1 MCLRKT
7 RSHLTRYTPDLP
19 IKSGNRP
26 VGQLQTVMLLF
37 SFLPTP
43 SRLAVSALNALLRR
57 EDWARE
63 RLSRHAGKTVRFAL
77 GGFSLGLTIDSE
89 GQAAQADPA
98 VVPDVTLTVAPEKLP
113 LPRLGADRDAPD
125 FAEATHISGDAAL
138 AQVVADLSKQLRW
151 DPEDALARVVGD
163 IAALRIVGGARA
175 AAGSA
180 RQAGERLAG
189 NVSEYLS
196 EESGV
201 LAGRPLLEQW
211 RLDLAEL
218 NARTDALARSAAAL
232 QTRLATA
239 GAKRGA

>member
-1 MCLRKT
+1 M
-7 RSHLTRYTPDLP
+7 LP
-19 IKSGNRP
+19 
-26 VGQLQTVMLLF
+26 F

-43 SRLAVSALNALLRR
+43 SRMAVSALNALLRR

-63 RLSRHAGKTVRFAL
+63 RLARHAGKTVRFAL
-77 GGFSLGLTIDSE
+77 GGFTLALTIDTE

-113 LPRLGADRDAPD
+113 LPRLGAERDAPD

-138 AQVVADLSKQLRW
+138 AQVVADLSRQLRW

-175 AAGSA
+175 AADGA
-180 RQAGERLAG
+180 RTASKRLAE
-189 NVSEYLS
+189 NVSEYLA

-201 LAGRPLLEQW
+201 LVGRPALEQW

-218 NARTDALARSAAAL
+218 NARADALVRSAGAL
-232 QTRLATA
+232 QTRLASA
-239 GAKRGA
+239 SAKRGA

>member
-1 MCLRKT
+1 M
-7 RSHLTRYTPDLP
+7 LP
-19 IKSGNRP
+19 
-26 VGQLQTVMLLF
+26 F

-43 SRLAVSALNALLRR
+43 SRFAVSALNALLRR

-63 RLSRHAGKTVRFAL
+63 RLVRHAGKTVRFAL
-77 GGFSLGLTIDSE
+77 GGFTLGLTIDSE
-89 GQAAQADPA
+89 GLASQADPA
-98 VVPDVTLTVAPEKLP
+98 VVPDVTLTVSPEKLP
-113 LPRLGADRDAPD
+113 LPRLGLDAGRETPD

-175 AAGSA
+175 AADSA
-180 RQAGERLAG
+180 RTVSKRLAG
-189 NVSEYLS
+189 NVSEYLA

-201 LAGRPLLEQW
+201 LTGRPALEQW

-218 NARTDALARSAAAL
+218 NDRADALARSATAL
-232 QTRLATA
+232 QSRLAA
-239 GAKRGA
+239 ASAKRGA

>member
-1 MCLRKT
+1 M
-7 RSHLTRYTPDLP
+7 LP
-19 IKSGNRP
+19 FP
-26 VGQLQTVMLLF
+26 
-37 SFLPTP
+37 FLPTP

-57 EDWARE
+57 EDWARD
-63 RLSRHAGKTVRFAL
+63 RLARHAGKTVRFAL
-77 GGFSLGLTIDSE
+77 GGFALGLTIDSE
-89 GQAAQADPA
+89 GLAAQADAA

-113 LPRLGADRDAPD
+113 RLGAGRETPD

-175 AAGSA
+175 AAGGVRTSSL
-180 RQAGERLAG
+180 RLAE

-196 EESGV
+196 EESGM
-201 LAGRPLLEQW
+201 LAGRPALEQW

-218 NARTDALARSAAAL
+218 NTRADALARSAAAL
-232 QTRLATA
+232 QTRLASA
-239 GAKRGA
+239 SAKRGA

>member
-1 MCLRKT
+1 M
-7 RSHLTRYTPDLP
+7 LP
-19 IKSGNRP
+19 
-26 VGQLQTVMLLF
+26 F

-57 EDWARE
+57 EDWARQ
-63 RLSRHAGKTVRFAL
+63 RLARHAGKTVRFAL
-77 GGFSLGLTIDSE
+77 GGFMLGLTIDSE
-89 GQAAQADPA
+89 GHAVQADPA

-113 LPRLGADRDAPD
+113 LLRLGADRETPD

-163 IAALRIVGGARA
+163 IPALRLVSGARA
-175 AAGSA
+175 AADGA
-180 RQAGERLAG
+180 RNTGKRLAE
-189 NVSEYLS
+189 NVSEYLA

-201 LAGRPLLEQW
+201 LVGRPALEQW

-218 NARTDALARSAAAL
+218 NARADALGRSATAL
-232 QTRLATA
+232 QTRLASA
-239 GAKRGA
+239 SAKRGA

>member
-1 MCLRKT
+1 M
-7 RSHLTRYTPDLP
+7 LP
-19 IKSGNRP
+19 
-26 VGQLQTVMLLF
+26 F

-43 SRLAVSALNALLRR
+43 KRLAVSALNALLRR

-63 RLSRHAGKTVRFAL
+63 RLARHAGKTVRFVM
-77 GGFSLGLTIDSE
+77 GGFTLGLSIDSD
-89 GQAAQADPA
+89 GLADQADPA
-98 VVPDVTLTVAPEKLP
+98 VVPDVTLTVSPDKLP
-113 LPRLGADRDAPD
+113 LPRLGAGHEKPD

-175 AAGSA
+175 VVGGARNAG
-180 RQAGERLAG
+180 QRLAE

-196 EESGV
+196 EERGV
-201 LAGRPLLEQW
+201 LAGRPALEQW
-211 RLDLAEL
+211 RLDLADL
-218 NARTDALARSAAAL
+218 NARADALARSAAAL
-232 QTRLATA
+232 QTRLASA

>member
-1 MCLRKT
+1 M
-7 RSHLTRYTPDLP
+7 LP
-19 IKSGNRP
+19 FP
-26 VGQLQTVMLLF
+26 
-37 SFLPTP
+37 FLPTP

-57 EDWARE
+57 EDWARD
-63 RLSRHAGKTVRFAL
+63 RLARHAGKTVRFAL
-77 GGFSLGLTIDSE
+77 GGFALGLTIDSE
-89 GQAAQADPA
+89 GLAAQADAA

-113 LPRLGADRDAPD
+113 LPRLGAGRETPD

-175 AAGSA
+175 AAGGVRTSSL
-180 RQAGERLAG
+180 RLAE

-196 EESGV
+196 EESGM
-201 LAGRPLLEQW
+201 LAGRPALEQW

-218 NARTDALARSAAAL
+218 NTRADALARSAAAL
-232 QTRLATA
+232 QTRLASA
-239 GAKRGA
+239 SAKRGA

>member
-1 MCLRKT
+1 M
-7 RSHLTRYTPDLP
+7 LP
-19 IKSGNRP
+19 F
-26 VGQLQTVMLLF
+26 L
-37 SFLPTP
+37 FLPTP
-43 SRLAVSALNALLRR
+43 SRMAVSALNALLRR

-63 RLSRHAGKTVRFAL
+63 RLARHAGKTVRFAL
-77 GGFSLGLTIDSE
+77 GGFTLALTIDSE

-113 LPRLGADRDAPD
+113 LPRLGAERDAPD

-138 AQVVADLSKQLRW
+138 AQVVADLSRQLRW

-175 AAGSA
+175 AADGA
-180 RQAGERLAG
+180 RTASKRLAE
-189 NVSEYLS
+189 NVSEYLA

-201 LAGRPLLEQW
+201 LVGRPALEQW

-218 NARTDALARSAAAL
+218 NARADALVRSAGAL
-232 QTRLATA
+232 QTRLASA
-239 GAKRGA
+239 SAKRGA

>member
-1 MCLRKT
+1 M
-7 RSHLTRYTPDLP
+7 LP
-19 IKSGNRP
+19 
-26 VGQLQTVMLLF
+26 F

-43 SRLAVSALNALLRR
+43 KRLAISALNALLRR

-63 RLSRHAGKTVRFAL
+63 RLARHAGKTVRFAM
-77 GGFSLGLTIDSE
+77 GGFTLGLSIDSE
-89 GQAAQADPA
+89 GLADQADPA
-98 VVPDVTLTVAPEKLP
+98 VVPDVTLTVSPEKLP
-113 LPRLGADRDAPD
+113 LPRLGAGHEKPD
-125 FAEATHISGDAAL
+125 FAEATHISGDAAR

-175 AAGSA
+175 VSDGARTAGK
-180 RQAGERLAG
+180 RLAE

-201 LAGRPLLEQW
+201 LAGRPALEQW
-211 RLDLAEL
+211 RLDLADL
-218 NARTDALARSAAAL
+218 NTRADALARSAAAL
-232 QTRLATA
+232 HTRLATA